1 MGPDID
7 SSIYTNITRVVEDI
21 NTESDDRGTDKHHRI
36 ELVTL
41 CENDQ
46 MEWLARCAGWSLVIR
61 CKQCGSIDCWLTN
74 PLEATDAVYKK

>member
-36 ELVTL
+36 EG
-41 CENDQ
+41 D
-46 MEWLARCAGWSLVIR
+46 
-61 CKQCGSIDCWLTN
+61 
-74 PLEATDAVYKK
+74 PLRK